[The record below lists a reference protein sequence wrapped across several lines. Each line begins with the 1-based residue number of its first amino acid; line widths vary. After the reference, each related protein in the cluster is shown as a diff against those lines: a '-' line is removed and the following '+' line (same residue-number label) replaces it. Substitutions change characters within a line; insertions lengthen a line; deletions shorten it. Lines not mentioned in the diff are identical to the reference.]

1 VVLHLGAIQPHRG
14 IEELVD
20 AIGLV
25 DDAALV
31 VLGDGEHKPA
41 VEARAAHVPHADR
54 IHFLPAAAPE
64 DLLPLNASADV
75 HAIPVQAST
84 LNHRLN
90 TPTKL
95 FDAMGA
101 GTPVVV
107 SDLPGMAEIVEA
119 AGFGVLCDPTSPADI
134 ARAIR
139 EVVDAPPK
147 RRRALRDAA
156 LAAARGEYSW
166 DRQVGRLLELY
177 DRID

>member
-1 VVLHLGAIQPHRG
+1 M
-14 IEELVD
+14 
-20 AIGLV
+20 
-25 DDAALV
+25 
-31 VLGDGEHKPA
+31 
-41 VEARAAHVPHADR
+41 
-54 IHFLPAAAPE
+54 
-64 DLLPLNASADV
+64 
-75 HAIPVQAST
+75 PVQAST

-107 SDLPGMAEIVEA
+107 SDLPGMAEIVVP

-139 EVVDAPPK
+139 EILNAPPK
-147 RRRALRDAA
+147 RRRARRDAA

-177 DRID
+177 DRLA